1 MNVAAPKFQWTWN
14 LNTICVLVGFA
25 GGFVAWGYTL
35 NEMQTGRLIN
45 ATNIEQLADRVK
57 ANELSLR
64 RLDTQELRLA
74 TIEKEADSSTASMK
88 ALETTL
94 NGLASDVRVTKEI
107 LLRLESAQKTR
118 YQP

>member
-1 MNVAAPKFQWTWN
+1 MDVAAPKFRFEWN
-14 LNTICVLVGFA
+14 LNTIWILAAICA
-25 GGFVAWGYTL
+25 GFVAWGYTL
-35 NEMQTGRLIN
+35 NEMQTGRAIN
-45 ATNIEQLADRVK
+45 ANNIAQISDRVK

-74 TIEKEADSSTASMK
+74 TIEKEADSSTLSMK

>member
-14 LNTICVLVGFA
+14 LNTICVLLGFA

-35 NEMQTGRLIN
+35 NEMQMGRAIN
-45 ATNIEQLADRVK
+45 AANITQLSDRVK
-57 ANELSLR
+57 ANEIALR
-64 RLDTQELRLA
+64 RIDNHELRLSS
-74 TIEKEADSSTASMK
+74 IEKEADTATASMK
-88 ALETTL
+88 ALESTL

-107 LLRLESAQKTR
+107 LMRLENAQKTR